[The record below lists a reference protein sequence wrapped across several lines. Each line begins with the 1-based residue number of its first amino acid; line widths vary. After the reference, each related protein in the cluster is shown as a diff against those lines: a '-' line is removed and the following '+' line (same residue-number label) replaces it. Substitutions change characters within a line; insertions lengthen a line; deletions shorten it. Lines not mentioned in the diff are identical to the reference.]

1 METVNTEITIEEK
14 SEYLSVVNWVI
25 EHYPYDS
32 VFTMSDISTH
42 MSDLDEDD
50 EEELEKIFDEY
61 LEENHTLSEGG
72 KYLFYTHEEYERI
85 FNSKERLKEE
95 LEEVDHT
102 SFHLDI

>member
-1 METVNTEITIEEK
+1 MFISEEEK

-61 LEENHTLSEGG
+61 LEENHTLQVGG
-72 KYLFYTHEEYERI
+72 RSLFYTEEEYEQI
-85 FNSKERLKEE
+85 SNIKEELKEE
-95 LEEVDHT
+95 LEEEGFM
-102 SFHLDI
+102 SGHLDV